1 MTRSGIGR
9 PVRTIL
15 ALSTIALL
23 FAVAA
28 CSGEA
33 EEPIDTASSNLST
46 AESALTTMAPDA
58 RLLVVG
64 GDVTPASGTTP
75 VWTYLFGAPDTG
87 QMYSVSIS
95 NGNSMGATD
104 IGVSPLAE
112 DEWDAVPANGSWT
125 LDSDEALEKALEFAG
140 LEEAPSTY
148 SMLLNSYVPEASV
161 SERPAEA
168 MVWYVSFGADESG
181 EAGRVV
187 AIDATTGEAR
197 FAD

>member
-9 PVRTIL
+9 LVRTIL

-23 FAVAA
+23 FTLAA
-28 CSGEA
+28 CGEKA
-33 EEPIDTASSNLST
+33 EETKDTASSNLST

-64 GDVTPASGTTP
+64 GDVTPASGTAP

-87 QMYSVSIS
+87 LMYSVSIS

-104 IGVSPLAE
+104 LGTSPLTE
-112 DEWDAVPANGSWT
+112 DEWDAVPANGSWE
-125 LDSDEALEKALEFAG
+125 LDSDAALEKALAFAG
-140 LEEAPSTY
+140 LEEPPATY
-148 SMLLNSYVPEASV
+148 SMLLNSYIPEASV
-161 SERPAEA
+161 SERPTEA
-168 MVWYVSFGADESG
+168 MVWYVSFGADDSG

-187 AIDATTGEAR
+187 AVDATTGEAS